1 MRISSAL
8 LPKRLTRSQLSST
21 LDLDVMYNL
30 GLRPIDT
37 DNEGDSNRN
46 RSFQMT
52 AGLSFAVGG

>member
-1 MRISSAL
+1 M

>member
-8 LPKRLTRSQLSST
+8 LPKRLTRTQLSST
-21 LDLDVMYNL
+21 LDLDVMNNL
-30 GLRPIDT
+30 GLRSIDT

-52 AGLSFAVGG
+52 ADLSFAVSG